1 MKNEEQLGNNN
12 PEATRCKTGI
22 KWCRIVCT
30 MVVSLVVV
38 LSGTFV
44 MRDGL
49 ININKNREYISVKG
63 LAEKEVRSDFAI
75 WMIPINATGDD
86 LDLVR
91 DKIELDVQKTVDYLK
106 KYGIKDEEIEQ
117 DVMRIF
123 DKTAQR
129 YYDENNKAKRFAVDN
144 QIVIKTANVDAVYKA
159 SKNINDILK
168 DGVTLAYDGYSPT
181 FYAPMYLFTKL
192 NEIKPTMLSEAMQ
205 EAKKAAEHILAPS
218 SEKVGKIRNASQGI
232 FSIYSREAI
241 ASGPNFDQK
250 AYGSSQQYSSNEVY
264 FIEKVVR
271 VLVSVDYYIK

>member
-30 MVVSLVVV
+30 IVVSLVVV

-91 DKIELDVQKTVDYLK
+91 DKIELDVQKTVDCLK

-168 DGVTLAYDGYSPT
+168 DGVTLDTMDTLLHSMPLCT
-181 FYAPMYLFTKL
+181 FL
-192 NEIKPTMLSEAMQ
+192 LS
-205 EAKKAAEHILAPS
+205 
-218 SEKVGKIRNASQGI
+218 
-232 FSIYSREAI
+232 
-241 ASGPNFDQK
+241 
-250 AYGSSQQYSSNEVY
+250 
-264 FIEKVVR
+264 
-271 VLVSVDYYIK
+271 

>member
-1 MKNEEQLGNNN
+1 
-12 PEATRCKTGI
+12 
-22 KWCRIVCT
+22 

-168 DGVTLAYDGYSPT
+168 DGVTLAYDG
-181 FYAPMYLFTKL
+181 
-192 NEIKPTMLSEAMQ
+192 
-205 EAKKAAEHILAPS
+205 
-218 SEKVGKIRNASQGI
+218 
-232 FSIYSREAI
+232 
-241 ASGPNFDQK
+241 
-250 AYGSSQQYSSNEVY
+250 
-264 FIEKVVR
+264 
-271 VLVSVDYYIK
+271 